1 MFTHSVYFW
10 LRDDLA
16 SDQLAKFRD
25 GLKSLTT
32 IPTVKVAHIGA
43 PAATDRPII
52 DRSYTA
58 ALVLMFDNQADQD
71 VYQAHDVHE
80 AFRQACDGYWNKIVI
95 YDSVS

>member
-10 LRDDLA
+10 LRDDLTD
-16 SDQLAKFRD
+16 DQLAKFWD

-32 IPTVKVAHIGA
+32 IPTVKVAHIGT
-43 PAATDRPII
+43 PATTDRPII

-58 ALVLMFDNQADQD
+58 ALVLMFDNQADQE
-71 VYQAHDVHE
+71 VYQTHDVHE
-80 AFRQACDGYWNKIVI
+80 AFRQACDGYWSKIVI